1 MPTFNVDGE
10 SKINTVVGGILTC
23 IIFITTLLYAGIK
36 LDQLLSKG
44 NPNINYTNID
54 DYISPEERLDLNE
67 IGFRMAWSVEGNL
80 DKKNK
85 NDSRYVKWMVRFY
98 GKENGV
104 KFEKFVPFHKCTEED
119 YA

>member
-1 MPTFNVDGE
+1 
-10 SKINTVVGGILTC
+10 
-23 IIFITTLLYAGIK
+23 
-36 LDQLLSKG
+36 
-44 NPNINYTNID
+44 
-54 DYISPEERLDLNE
+54 
-67 IGFRMAWSVEGNL
+67 MAWSVEGNL